1 MTRCITS
8 KYNIQVSKEVVRKAI
23 KEIDLEGV
31 DRQRRKVINPRVY
44 KSLSLEHIYHLDGNN
59 KFKCWGLCIN
69 GVVDGLSCK
78 ISWLV
83 ACSTNNHSLVTGNY
97 FLQCIKKTKNV
108 TVALRMGKDRE
119 NIFCEDFHF
128 FFTGIDDS
136 YPYAVSTQNAQI
148 ESFWSRLKQFCQTG
162 GFFSLREQ

>member
-1 MTRCITS
+1 M
-8 KYNIQVSKEVVRKAI
+8 
-23 KEIDLEGV
+23 
-31 DRQRRKVINPRVY
+31 Y

-59 KFKCWGLCIN
+59 KFKCCGLCIN
-69 GVVDGLSCK
+69 GVVDGLSHK

-136 YPYAVSTQNAQI
+136 YPYAVSMQNEQI
-148 ESFWSRLKQFCQTG
+148 ESFWSKVVLSNWWILFFERIVNEGVYHSQLKTHAECLLFWLLPIIQ
-162 GFFSLREQ
+162 LEVNDVVKN